1 MVRTASDFDSAF
13 VAGAVDGDQAMLVLT
28 APVIDEN
35 RSRFVAL
42 AAGNRML
49 IFTKRDSSL
58 KAADCYPMDK
68 CGERIPRPPPMRFG
82 KGTRVGVFSFLATNC
97 RRGCFPQTPSCVGF
111 FKDPSGDQHF
121 GFFGE
126 KIESTVIYA

>member
-1 MVRTASDFDSAF
+1 MRAAQDAFRASAPSKGCLAPWNAHCSEMVRTA
-13 VAGAVDGDQAMLVLT
+13 M
-28 APVIDEN
+28 P
-35 RSRFVAL
+35 
-42 AAGNRML
+42 

-68 CGERIPRPPPMRFG
+68 CGERISRPPPMRFG

-126 KIESTVIYA
+126 KIESTVICA

>member
-1 MVRTASDFDSAF
+1 MRPGWSC
-13 VAGAVDGDQAMLVLT
+13 L
-28 APVIDEN
+28 PREPPC
-35 RSRFVAL
+35 RRC
-42 AAGNRML
+42 
-49 IFTKRDSSL
+49 TKRDSSL
-58 KAADCYPMDK
+58 KPADCYLMDK
-68 CGERIPRPPPMRFG
+68 CGERISRPPPMRFG

-126 KIESTVIYA
+126 KIESTVICA